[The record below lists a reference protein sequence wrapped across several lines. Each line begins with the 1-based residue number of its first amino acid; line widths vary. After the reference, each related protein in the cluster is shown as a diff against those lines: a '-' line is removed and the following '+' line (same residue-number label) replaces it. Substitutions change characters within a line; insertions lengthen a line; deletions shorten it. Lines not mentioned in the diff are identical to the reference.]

1 MPPKAKQASGS
12 SSKVK
17 EDKVIKTFTIFIDHE
32 RIINQFFRPSDW
44 KMSVISNYFL
54 YNDTISYAFHMYIT
68 EKQICQ
74 S

>member
-1 MPPKAKQASGS
+1 
-12 SSKVK
+12 
-17 EDKVIKTFTIFIDHE
+17 
-32 RIINQFFRPSDW
+32 
-44 KMSVISNYFL
+44 MSVISNYFL